1 MNKNVLI
8 AFGGATLIAIVV
20 AMLLSAMLKGGK
32 EEKQAAAVQEVPK
45 TQIMV
50 ALKPIEVGN
59 LLTEANVKWKTW
71 PVDAV
76 FPGTV
81 ERVEK
86 KKPLEVLSG
95 RAIRPIAIDEPILKS
110 AIVSDDGGFLAAA
123 LEPGYR
129 AVAVSVGA
137 ATMAGGFINPGDFVD
152 VILTY
157 RVSISANNADE
168 FVQGKMQEV
177 IAENV
182 NRYATET
189 ILRNIKVLG
198 VDQRATKGEETG
210 AKVGKTIT
218 LQVDE
223 RQAEIIALGKQMGDI
238 SLALRPLGD
247 DEITEPTGPVV
258 SDVRIIRMNK
268 QVAAEMKALIESSGG
283 QQHNVRIYNGGDVQ
297 NLPTR

>member
-32 EEKQAAAVQEVPK
+32 EEKQAAVQEVPK

-81 ERVEK
+81 ERLDK

-137 ATMAGGFINPGDFVD
+137 STMAGGFINPGDFVD

-157 RVSISANNADE
+157 RVSISANSPDE

-189 ILRNIKVLG
+189 ILKNIKVLG

-223 RQAEIIALGKQMGDI
+223 RQAEIMALGKQMGDI

-247 DEITEPTGPVV
+247 DKITDPTGPVV
-258 SDVRIIRMNK
+258 SDVRIIRMNRE
-268 QVAAEMKALIESSGG
+268 VAAEMKALIESAGG

>member
-32 EEKQAAAVQEVPK
+32 EEKQAAVQEVPK

-71 PVDAV
+71 PVDAL

-81 ERVEK
+81 ERLDK

-137 ATMAGGFINPGDFVD
+137 STMAGGFINPGDFVD

-157 RVSISANNADE
+157 RVSISANSPDE

-189 ILRNIKVLG
+189 ILKNIKVLG

-223 RQAEIIALGKQMGDI
+223 RQAEIMALGKQMGDI

-247 DEITEPTGPVV
+247 DTITDPTGPVV
-258 SDVRIIRMNK
+258 SDVRIIRMNREI
-268 QVAAEMKALIESSGG
+268 AAEMKALIESAGG

>member
-8 AFGGATLIAIVV
+8 AFGGATLIAVIV

-32 EEKQAAAVQEVPK
+32 DEKQVAAQEVPK

-50 ALKPIEVGN
+50 AVKPIEVGN
-59 LLTEANVKWKTW
+59 LLTEENIKWKTW
-71 PVDAV
+71 PVDAI

-81 ERVEK
+81 ERSEK

-95 RAIRPIAIDEPILKS
+95 RAIRPIAVDEPVLKS

-137 ATMAGGFINPGDFVD
+137 STMAGGFINPGDFVD
-152 VILTY
+152 VLLTY
-157 RVSISANNADE
+157 RVTISANNPDE
-168 FVQGKMQEV
+168 FVQGKMQKIIED
-177 IAENV
+177 NV

-210 AKVGKTIT
+210 AKVGKTVT
-218 LQVDE
+218 LQVNE
-223 RQAEIIALGKQMGDI
+223 RQAEIMALGTQMGDI

-247 DEITEPTGPVV
+247 DDISAPSEPVV
-258 SDVRIIRMNK
+258 SDMRIIRMNK
-268 QVAAEMKALIESSGG
+268 EIAAEMKGLVESSGT